1 MVVQGGVVAC
11 FVDLL
16 YPDVS
21 GAKMAPL
28 TQESLSMAASTA
40 RRRPV
45 DPGRSRISARVPTG
59 VQARLLEAA
68 ELVGATVNQF
78 VLQAALRE
86 ADRVIEH
93 ERVIA
98 PSARDAKMILDLL
111 DKPRAPNAKLRAA
124 LKRYR
129 GAFGVAAD
137 RAVK

>member
-1 MVVQGGVVAC
+1 
-11 FVDLL
+11 
-16 YPDVS
+16 
-21 GAKMAPL
+21 
-28 TQESLSMAASTA
+28 MAASTA

-45 DPGRSRISARVPTG
+45 DPERSRISARVPAG

-111 DKPRAPNAKLRAA
+111 DKPPAPNAKLRAA

-129 GAFGVAAD
+129 DAFSVAAD